1 MKKVNQLFIY
11 VLIITIFITMF
22 TGCSAPK
29 TEDTSKETPEVPEK
43 VETGIYKP
51 GSYSATVKGFGG
63 DVTVTITVDENNITD
78 VKITGENE
86 TPAIGG
92 NAIESLT
99 TSIKEN
105 VDVDIVSG
113 ATVTS
118 ASVKNALAIVLLEA
132 KGEDVAT
139 AKMNDGTYNAS
150 ALGFDL
156 KGLVPVTVKISDNKI
171 VDIAIGESGETN
183 GYYQSVEKN
192 LIPRVIE
199 NQSINVD
206 AITGATVTSNAVL
219 QGVQDCLIQSG
230 ADVTAMFKELPKST
244 NTEEYDVDVVVV
256 GLGGS
261 GMTAA
266 LSAAENGAK
275 VMTLEK
281 AGKIGGTSAV
291 TSGPMSVNAPSHV
304 ESEVVD
310 WPDPLTGEKRVKKA
324 GEQLVDADAL
334 YNEWITY
341 TTIDGVQEAKV
352 DVIEDA
358 VYRSG
363 DTIDWLTGYGFEFE
377 PATGFIGGKWGI
389 FSRYKGN
396 KALTEDFFGNALN
409 KYANELGGQYL
420 LETEAKELIT
430 KDGKVT
436 GVKAVKYDG
445 TEVIVN
451 AKSVI
456 LATGGFGGSDELME
470 KYLGES
476 WKLYGSFQNDGA
488 GIKMATSLGAATY
501 NIDMAPMSHFSAPPV
516 IMTQF
521 DSAFD
526 NDIPYGMVATSE
538 VLAVNKGGERFV
550 NEMAIGLEAYIG
562 GSRYYSIYSK
572 EQIDTLREN
581 GFGFAASGRYLN
593 RGGIEAN
600 TPMNNIDAV
609 LNKGVEL
616 GYIYKA
622 DSLEKLAELIGSD
635 NGKMTKETLLS
646 TVEDYNKGV
655 ETGNDSMGKT
665 ADRFERLGAINT
677 DSEYYIAVTGAPYIY
692 STCGGLDVNE
702 NMQVLN
708 NSGEEIEGLYAVG
721 TDSMGVLFTNKKGY
735 TNFGGVAQGSCFVSG
750 RIAGEHA
757 ANK

>member
-1 MKKVNQLFIY
+1 MKKLKHLFIY
-11 VLIITIFITMF
+11 VLIVAMVITTF

-29 TEDTSKETPEVPEK
+29 TEDTSNDVPE
-43 VETGIYKP
+43 ETENGIYKP

-63 DVTVTITVDENNITD
+63 DVTVTITVDANNITD
-78 VKITGENE
+78 VKIVGENE
-86 TPAIGG
+86 TPGIGG
-92 NAIESLT
+92 HAIEVMAE
-99 TSIKEN
+99 SIMEN

-118 ASVKNALAIVLLEA
+118 TSVKNALAVALSEA
-132 KGEDVAT
+132 KGEDIGT
-139 AKMNDGTYNAS
+139 AKMNDGTYETTT
-150 ALGFDL
+150 LGFNL
-156 KGLVPVTVKISDNKI
+156 KTLVPVTVKISDSKI
-171 VDIAIGESGETN
+171 VDIAIGENGETN

-192 LIPRVIE
+192 LIPRILD

-206 AITGATVTSNAVL
+206 AVTGATVTSNAVL
-219 QGVQDCLIQSG
+219 QGVQDCLIEAG

-291 TSGPMSVNAPSHV
+291 TSGPMTVNAPSQV
-304 ESEVVD
+304 EKEVVD

-324 GEQLVDADAL
+324 GENLVDADAL
-334 YNEWITY
+334 YNEWLEY
-341 TTIDGVQEAKV
+341 TTVNGVQEAKV
-352 DVIEDA
+352 DVIKDA
-358 VYRSG
+358 VYKSG
-363 DTIDWLTGYGFEFE
+363 ETVDWLTKYGFEFE

-389 FSRYKGN
+389 FSKYVGN
-396 KALTEDFFGNALN
+396 KALTEDFFANALN

-420 LETEAKELIT
+420 LETEATELIT
-430 KDGKVT
+430 KDGKVV

-476 WKLYGSFQNDGA
+476 WKLYGSAQNNGA
-488 GIKMATSLGAATY
+488 GIKMATSVGAATY

-538 VLAVNKGGERFV
+538 VLAVNKSGERFV
-550 NEMAIGLEAYIG
+550 NEMVIGLEAYVG

-572 EQIDTLREN
+572 EQIDTLREK
-581 GFGFAASGRYLN
+581 GFGITATGRYLN

-600 TPMNNIDAV
+600 IPMTNIDAV
-609 LNKGVEL
+609 LDKGVEL

-622 DSLEKLAELIGSD
+622 ESLEKLAEQISAD

-646 TVEDYNKGV
+646 TVEDYNKGA

-665 ADRFERLGAINT
+665 ADKFERLGAINT
-677 DSEYYIAVTGAPYIY
+677 DSEYYVAVTGAPYIY

-702 NMQVLN
+702 HMQVLN
-708 NSGEEIEGLYAVG
+708 NDGEVIEGLYAVG

-750 RIAGEHA
+750 RVAGEHA
-757 ANK
+757 ATK